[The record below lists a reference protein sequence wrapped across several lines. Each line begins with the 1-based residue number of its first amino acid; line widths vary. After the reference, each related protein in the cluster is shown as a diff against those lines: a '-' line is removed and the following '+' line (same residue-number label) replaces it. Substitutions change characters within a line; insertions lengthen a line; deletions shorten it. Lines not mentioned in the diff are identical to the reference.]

1 MDRSDSLGL
10 GFPMMKRRFL
20 LSILTCISLTTVAQT
35 DSLMVYVFL
44 SETCPIC
51 KSTTPELQ
59 SLYRD
64 YSSKGIS
71 FTGVF
76 PNKSVSSIETRE
88 AFASKYKLKFPLIG
102 DPEHAITNR
111 LNAQITPEVFVV
123 RVKNNELIYRGL
135 IDNSYIR
142 VGKRR
147 SITTAFYL
155 RNALEQYISGQTSS
169 IQFTEAVGC
178 IIQK

>member
-1 MDRSDSLGL
+1 
-10 GFPMMKRRFL
+10 MKRIFL
-20 LSILTCISLTTVAQT
+20 ILILSSIALKASAQT
-35 DSLMVYVFL
+35 DSLMVYIFL

-59 SLYRD
+59 SLYSD
-64 YSSKGIS
+64 YSSKGIA

-102 DPEHAITNR
+102 DPEHALTNQ

-123 RVKNNELIYRGL
+123 RIKNNELIYRGL

-155 RNALEQYISGQTSS
+155 RNALEQYLLGQISNIKS
-169 IQFTEAVGC
+169 TEAVGC
-178 IIQK
+178 FIQK

>member
-1 MDRSDSLGL
+1 
-10 GFPMMKRRFL
+10 MKRIFL
-20 LSILTCISLTTVAQT
+20 ILILSSITLTTSAQT
-35 DSLMVYVFL
+35 DSLMVYIFL

-59 SLYRD
+59 SLYAD
-64 YSSKGIS
+64 FANKGIS
-71 FTGVF
+71 FRGVF

-88 AFASKYKLKFPLIG
+88 AFASKYKLKFPLVG
-102 DPEHAITNR
+102 DPEHSLTNQ

-155 RNALEQYISGQTSS
+155 RNALEQYLSGQVST
-169 IQFTEAVGC
+169 IQPTDAVGC
-178 IIQK
+178 FIQK